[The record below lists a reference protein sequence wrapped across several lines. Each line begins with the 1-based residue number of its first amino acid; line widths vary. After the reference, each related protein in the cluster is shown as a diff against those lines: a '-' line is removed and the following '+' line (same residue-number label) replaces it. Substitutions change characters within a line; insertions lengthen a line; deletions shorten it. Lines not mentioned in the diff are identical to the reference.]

1 MENNEVLGC
10 LDSSDNCSVSLH
22 TPFFVAH
29 FASLLR
35 LSFRGCF
42 WNWQNKLMFSKL
54 HDVLSWNLHV
64 SSIFIFK
71 EKGCNHFTL
80 KSQEWFSMTILLIN
94 DEVRGA
100 CCYLA
105 ALCLTQFTRFLLSL
119 SLEASSSLLSAE
131 F

>member
-1 MENNEVLGC
+1 MKSWVAWTVLIIVAC
-10 LDSSDNCSVSLH
+10 LCTLLSCSTLCISSEA
-22 TPFFVAH
+22 FVY
-29 FASLLR
+29 R
-35 LSFRGCF
+35 LFLELAK
-42 WNWQNKLMFSKL
+42 KLMFSKL